1 MLFKFA
7 LRNVNRNKRRSLVSI
22 STVAMG
28 VLGILFLESFFS
40 GLIQLHAENSIHSR
54 HGHGQVNTIGYLDQ
68 AYEKPWEHWI
78 DNPENILRAI
88 NDIPEVV
95 QVFPRVQFFALLTNG
110 TTSVAGRGQ
119 GIVGVKEAI
128 FFNKMNIVE
137 GNLIKDQKDGIVLGI
152 GLARTLGVKPG
163 DRVTIIGNTVHGS
176 INALDLVVSGI
187 FHVGMKEADDYLFQI
202 QLSQAQNLLGTDKIE
217 SIALANTRDGI
228 FDIVKTQIEKNHPQ
242 LEATSVWIIDKIWA
256 QNGKDFLN
264 ALLRI
269 FQLIFIS
276 VILLAIYNSASNTVL
291 ERARE
296 IGMLR
301 ANGESN
307 QDVMRLLTLEGVI
320 IASSGALIGII
331 ITIMISQVL
340 PEGIPMP
347 PTPGTNRELPVQLD
361 LRFNYMLQA
370 YLLGSIASIIATF
383 AATLQVLQLSLAKAL
398 RAV

>member
-68 AYEKPWEHWI
+68 AYEKPWDHWI

-119 GIVGVKEAI
+119 GIVGVKEAS

-137 GNLIKDQKDGIVLGI
+137 GNLIRDQKDGIVLGI

-187 FHVGMKEADDYLFQI
+187 FHVGMKEADDSLFQI

-228 FDIVKTQIEKNHPQ
+228 FDIVKNQIEKNHPQ

-291 ERARE
+291 ERTRE

-307 QDVMRLLTLEGVI
+307 QDVIRLLTLEGVI
-320 IASSGALIGII
+320 IASSGALTGII

-361 LRFNYMLQA
+361 LRFSYMLQA